1 MSAANDEA
9 LLQPEGMAEQ
19 IAAASAYRLAHED
32 TELLS
37 SDDLRPLRL
46 QLEFLKPERAMRA
59 AGIQSTIVV
68 FGSARIL
75 SLEAAAARLDEVQ
88 TLHRADPG
96 RPTAR
101 QEMIAA
107 RRAMKYSRYYLEAQ
121 RFASLV
127 SSRFQQEGRREF
139 VVVTGGGPGIMEA
152 ANRGA
157 YQVGARSV
165 GLNVTLPHEQQP
177 NPYITP
183 ELAFRFHY
191 FSLRKMHFLLRAKAL
206 VAFPG
211 GFGTLDEIF
220 EVLTLVQTRKMPKVP
235 VILVGSAFW
244 KSLIDFDF
252 LCEEGLVSPKD
263 LTLFS
268 YAESAEDIVRKLEA
282 YYGGQVPSATTP
294 AWVP

>member
-9 LLQPEGMAEQ
+9 LLPTEGMAEQ
-19 IAAASAYRLAHED
+19 IAGASAYRLAHED
-32 TELLS
+32 AELLS

-59 AGIQSTIVV
+59 AGIRSTIVV
-68 FGSARIL
+68 FGGARIL
-75 SLEAAAARLDEVQ
+75 SLEVAAARLDEVQ
-88 TLHRADPG
+88 ARHREDPG
-96 RPTAR
+96 HPNGHK
-101 QEMIAA
+101 EMVAA
-107 RRAMKYSRYYLEAQ
+107 RRAVKYSRYYLEAQ

-127 SSRFQQEGRREF
+127 SSRFQEEGRREF

-211 GFGTLDEIF
+211 GYGTLDELF
-220 EVLTLVQTRKMPKVP
+220 EVLTLVQTGKMPKVP

-244 KSLIDFDF
+244 KCLIDFDF
-252 LCEEGLVSPKD
+252 LCEEGLASPED

-268 YAESAEDIVRKLEA
+268 YAESAEDIVRQLEA
-282 YYGGQVPSATTP
+282 YYGGQVPGATAP